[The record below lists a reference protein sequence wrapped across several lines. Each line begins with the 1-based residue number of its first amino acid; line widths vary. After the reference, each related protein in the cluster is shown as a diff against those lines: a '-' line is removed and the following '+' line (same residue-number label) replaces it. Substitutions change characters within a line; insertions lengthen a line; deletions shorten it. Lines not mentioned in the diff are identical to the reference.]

1 MPKYYYVIK
10 CIQRGLEDEEL
21 VCISTHRDYHTAYEE
36 KQDLN
41 ADFNKPNYIHYYV
54 SQYRNG
60 RD

>member
-10 CIQRGLEDEEL
+10 CTQRGLEDEEL
-21 VCISTHRDYHTAYEE
+21 ECIASRTECHLAREE
-36 KQDLN
+36 VDDLN
-41 ADFNKPNYIHYYV
+41 ANFNKPNYIHYYV